1 MSVYYERSEL
11 SSVSNGAIY
20 KNYNV
25 CVCVQC
31 RNGRLFALKYF
42 VGVIN
47 MLVQLLF
54 SGLN

>member
-31 RNGRLFALKYF
+31 RMEDYSHSN
-42 VGVIN
+42 I
-47 MLVQLLF
+47 LLG
-54 SGLN
+54 SLTC